1 LHSEKYMLTLYF
13 LQCRD
18 TFYIET
24 FHVVVLIYAPKR
36 INFGDN
42 TYVMRV
48 HLAILDWVSCY
59 QYLLDIIFV
68 FYLFLL

>member
-1 LHSEKYMLTLYF
+1 MLTLYF

-36 INFGDN
+36 INFGDK

-48 HLAILDWVSCY
+48 HLAILDWVSFY
-59 QYLLDIIFV
+59 QYLLDIIIIIIFV
-68 FYLFLL
+68 